1 MKKIALATMLAV
13 VSIAASAQVTVYGN
27 LRGFADSTE
36 VGSVSHTSMVS
47 DSSRFGIT
55 ASEKLAGGVTAR
67 ATVETSLAMTN
78 PVGGPD
84 SKIGDRQSTIGL
96 ASRMGSIDLGRA
108 FTSHFLAI
116 TNNDAFGTLYGS
128 IAGDVHHVR
137 TVRNGD
143 AVFVNVNAGPAAV
156 AFDRT
161 VTAAGAEATTYSVA
175 GKLGPVNA
183 TVAVFDSGSAKST
196 VYAGQAKVSNLQVFA
211 SHSVNKDGA
220 ASSTGNLV
228 GAAMVVGNS
237 PVTVKASY
245 GTKSVGD
252 VKAYNVGADYAL
264 SKRTAISV
272 AYRNVNAATDTK
284 QMGVGLT
291 TQF

>member
-13 VSIAASAQVTVYGN
+13 VSIAASAQATVYGN
-27 LRGFADSTE
+27 LRGFVDNTE
-36 VGSVSHTSMVS
+36 VGTVSSTSMVS

-55 ASEKLAGGVTAR
+55 ALEKLAGGVTAR
-67 ATVETSLAMTN
+67 ATVETSLAVTN
-78 PVGGPD
+78 PAGAAA
-84 SKIGDRQSTIGL
+84 SKIGDRQSTVGL
-96 ASRMGSIDLGRA
+96 ASSMGSIDLGRA
-108 FTSHFLAI
+108 FNSHFLAI

-128 IAGDVHHVR
+128 IAGDVHNVR
-137 TVRNGD
+137 TVRSGD
-143 AVFVNVNAGPAAV
+143 AVFVNTTAGPATISL
-156 AFDRT
+156 DRT
-161 VTAAGAEATTYSVA
+161 VTAGTETTTYSVA
-175 GKLGPVNA
+175 GNMGPVNA

-196 VYAGQAKVSNLQVFA
+196 VYAGRAKIRNLQMFA
-211 SHSVNKDGA
+211 SHSVDKDSA
-220 ASSTGNLV
+220 TESSGTLV
-228 GAAMVVGNS
+228 GAAMAVGNS

-245 GTKSVGD
+245 GIKSVGN

-272 AYRNVNAATDTK
+272 AYRNVNATTDTK